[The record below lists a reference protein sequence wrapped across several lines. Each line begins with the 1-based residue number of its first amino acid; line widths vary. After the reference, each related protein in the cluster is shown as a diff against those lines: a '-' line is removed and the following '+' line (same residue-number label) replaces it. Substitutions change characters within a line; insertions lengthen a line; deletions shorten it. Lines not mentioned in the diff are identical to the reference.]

1 MWIKEG
7 YDMSNEKARVIE
19 EISIT
24 YDEMKPDSYNTVPP
38 GEEGDE

>member
-1 MWIKEG
+1 
-7 YDMSNEKARVIE
+7 MSNEKTIVSD

-24 YDEMKPDSYNTVPP
+24 YEEMKPDSYNTVPP